1 MKKLIFI
8 LLFIIFL
15 SGCVKQPEEKPQITT
30 TIKITTTPTTT
41 TEPKGP
47 VEVHDQSISGGI
59 KQDQIWSGTIHVTG
73 DVEVEEGTT
82 LRIEPGTV
90 VKIAAQSDDQHGGT
104 DHPHDP
110 PFPKDPDRLETQ
122 STRILINGIIQAIG
136 EPDNMIT
143 FTSDSENPTTW
154 DWDGL
159 SVRHGKLEY
168 VIVEYAR
175 YNNLQDSSDVIIANS
190 IIRNSLECCL
200 CIGHNKPVSPQILN
214 NDIYNCGHECID
226 YAGGSAL
233 IKGNHFH
240 RENPEIQPDPERG
253 GCGVIVYK
261 NAYPTIEDNTFEKH
275 SNAIL
280 FLDNSLNEEEQGKKV
295 TVRNNIIK
303 NNDVG
308 INIAPSYSS
317 DLIVME
323 NNQLNNNEKDEAH
336 TG

>member
-1 MKKLIFI
+1 MKKLILI
-8 LLFIIFL
+8 LLLIIFL
-15 SGCVKQPEEKPQITT
+15 SGCIKQEPEVTT
-30 TIKITTTPTTT
+30 TAPKGSEVTTA
-41 TEPKGP
+41 PKGP
-47 VEVHDQSISGGI
+47 VEIHYQSISGGI
-59 KQDQIWSGTIHVTG
+59 REDQIWSGTIHVTG
-73 DVEVEEGTT
+73 DIQVEEGIT
-82 LRIEPGTV
+82 LTIEPGTMVKV
-90 VKIAAQSDDQHGGT
+90 VAMSDDQHGGT

-122 STRILINGIIQAIG
+122 STKIFITGTIQAIG

-159 SVRHGKLEY
+159 DIKHGKLEY
-168 VIVEYAR
+168 VIIEYAR
-175 YNNLQDSSDVIIANS
+175 YNGLQSSDVVIANS

-200 CIGHNKPVSPQILN
+200 CIGHNKAISPQILN

-240 RENPEIQPDPERG
+240 RENPEIQPDPEKG
-253 GCGVIVYK
+253 GCGVVVYM

-280 FLDNSLNEEEQGKKV
+280 FLGSSLNEEEPGERV
-295 TVRNNIIK
+295 TIKNNIIK

-308 INIAPSYSS
+308 ININPSYSP

-323 NNQLNNNEKDEAH
+323 NNQLINNGKDEAH

>member
-1 MKKLIFI
+1 MKKLILI
-8 LLFIIFL
+8 SLLIIFL
-15 SGCVKQPEEKPQITT
+15 SGCIKQPEEKHQITT
-30 TIKITTTPTTT
+30 TIETTTPTTT
-41 TEPKGP
+41 LKTEGP
-47 VEVHDQSISGGI
+47 VEIHDQSISGGI

-82 LRIEPGTV
+82 LKIEPGTV
-90 VKIAAQSDDQHGGT
+90 VKVAAQSDDQHGGT

-122 STRILINGIIQAIG
+122 STKIFITGTIQAIG
-136 EPDNMIT
+136 ERDNMIT

-159 SVRHGKLEY
+159 DIKHGKLEY

-175 YNNLQDSSDVIIANS
+175 YTNLQHSSDVVIANS
-190 IIRNSLECCL
+190 IIRNILECCL
-200 CIGHNKPVSPQILN
+200 CIGHSSPISPQILN
-214 NDIYNCGHECID
+214 NDIYNCGHEAID

-233 IKGNHFH
+233 IKGNYFH
-240 RENPEIQPDPERG
+240 RENLEIQPDPESG
-253 GCGVIVYK
+253 GCGVIVYE
-261 NAYPTIEDNTFEKH
+261 NAYPTIENNTFEKH

-280 FLDNSLNEEEQGKKV
+280 FLGNSLNEEEQGKKI

-303 NNDVG
+303 NNDIG
-308 INIAPSYSS
+308 INIDPSYSS
-317 DLIVME
+317 DVIVME
-323 NNQLNNNEKDEAH
+323 NNQLINNGKDEAH

>member
-1 MKKLIFI
+1 MKKLILI
-8 LLFIIFL
+8 LLLIIFL
-15 SGCVKQPEEKPQITT
+15 SGCIKQKPGV
-30 TIKITTTPTTT
+30 TTT

-47 VEVHDQSISGGI
+47 VEIHDQSISGGI

-82 LRIEPGTV
+82 LTIKPGTV
-90 VKIAAQSDDQHGGT
+90 VKVAAMSDDQHGGT
-104 DHPHDP
+104 DRPHDP

-122 STRILINGIIQAIG
+122 STKIFITGTIQAIG

-159 SVRHGKLEY
+159 DIRHGKLEY
-168 VIVEYAR
+168 VIIEYAR
-175 YNNLQDSSDVIIANS
+175 YTNLQHSSDVVIANS
-190 IIRNSLECCL
+190 IIRNILECCL
-200 CIGHNKPVSPQILN
+200 CIGHNSPISPQILN
-214 NDIYNCGHECID
+214 NDIYNCGHEGID

-233 IKGNHFH
+233 IKGNYFH

-280 FLDNSLNEEEQGKKV
+280 FLDNFLNEEEQEKKV
-295 TVRNNIIK
+295 IVKNNIIK

-308 INIAPSYSS
+308 ININPSYSS
-317 DLIVME
+317 DVIVME
-323 NNQLNNNEKDEAH
+323 NNQLINNVEDEAH